1 MTLTVLRY
9 RNLNRSTNQKKG
21 PIMAKQILVIDDDP
35 VVVKYLTTL
44 FSDNGY
50 ETDTASNG
58 VEGLEKLKANKP
70 DLVTLDLEMPEE
82 WGSRLYRKMAKDE
95 SIERYTGHCHQRH
108 GRTPCRQIR
117 GGVHCQTV

>member
-50 ETDTASNG
+50 DTDTASN
-58 VEGLEKLKANKP
+58 
-70 DLVTLDLEMPEE
+70 
-82 WGSRLYRKMAKDE
+82 
-95 SIERYTGHCHQRH
+95 
-108 GRTPCRQIR
+108 
-117 GGVHCQTV
+117 TVWKGWRN

>member
-1 MTLTVLRY
+1 
-9 RNLNRSTNQKKG
+9 
-21 PIMAKQILVIDDDP
+21 MAKQILVIDDDP

-50 ETDTASNG
+50 DTDTASNG

-82 WGSRLYRKMAKDE
+82 WGSRLYRNMAKDDALKDIPVIVI
-95 SIERYTGHCHQRH
+95 SGMAGRH
-108 GRTPCRQIR
+108 AVKSAVAYIAKPFDPDKLLGFVKKTI
-117 GGVHCQTV
+117 G